1 MVIRELGVVGYDD
14 YDAPLMAALVTGD
27 PVILVGQHGSAKTLL
42 CRRLAKAMGL
52 KFHAYDASKALFDD
66 VIGFPNPSSLSV
78 GKLEYVGDGMTIWD
92 KEFVLVDE
100 ISRADPTMQN
110 KWLEVIRARSIMGR
124 KVDCLKYVFAAMN
137 PTDYIGAMPLD
148 MALASRFA
156 WVIET
161 PKIGEMSDK
170 DIRAVINTIGEDDAP
185 MLEHDEL
192 GKTAVSIHMQ
202 IEHIRAKLINAL
214 RKELPIVQK
223 VDTLLHVIATI
234 AHKRNIE
241 IADGRRLSM
250 IRRNLVAC
258 LLADRVT
265 PGCEDMSM
273 ITRKLQKY
281 LPMLFPGKLL
291 DEDKL
296 EQKMETIIAE
306 AIHAVI
312 NSEGQSFLNDFEL
325 GLPAVK
331 AFLESKFDPF
341 ALELAVEAMEREVSS
356 RSLSEEEII
365 DLQGTAKLLIQK
377 LNEEGVTIEREL
389 WKRIWSVYM
398 VLTNETGVTGITM
411 KANAIPERLWREC
424 NAVVRDP
431 KFKGNI
437 SKPVNEMRKVK

>member
-1 MVIRELGVVGYDD
+1 MKIKELGVVGYDV

-27 PVILVGQHGSAKTLL
+27 PVVLVGQHGSAKTFL
-42 CRRLAKAMGL
+42 CRRLAKALGL
-52 KFHAYDASKALFDD
+52 KFQAYDASKALFDD
-66 VIGFPNPSSLSV
+66 VIGFPNPTRLCEGV
-78 GKLEYVGDGMTIWD
+78 LDYVGDGMTVWD

-110 KWLEVIRARSIMGR
+110 KWLEVIRSRSIMGR
-124 KVDCLKYVFAAMN
+124 KVDSLKYVFAAMN

-148 MALASRFA
+148 LALASRFA
-156 WVIET
+156 WIIET
-161 PKIGEMSDK
+161 PKIGEMSEK
-170 DIRAVINTIGEDDAP
+170 DILSVITTIGEDDAP
-185 MLEHDEL
+185 LLEHVEQDESE
-192 GKTAVSIHMQ
+192 VSIHDQ
-202 IEHIRAKLINAL
+202 LAGIRRKLINAL
-214 RKELPIVQK
+214 DKKLPIVQK
-223 VDTLLHVIATI
+223 VDKLLQLLATI

-258 LLADRVT
+258 LVADRVT

-281 LPMLFPGKLL
+281 LPMLFPSKLL

-296 EQKMETIIAE
+296 EQKMDAIISE

-312 NSEGQSFLNDFEL
+312 NSEGQGFLNDFEL

-331 AFLESKFDPF
+331 GFLGGEFDPF

-356 RSLSEEEII
+356 RSLSAEEII

-377 LNEEGVTIEREL
+377 LNEEGITIEREL
-389 WKRIWSVYM
+389 WKRIWAVYM

-411 KANAIPERLWREC
+411 KANAIPANQWKEC

-437 SKPVNEMRKVK
+437 SKPVNEMKKVK